1 MESKANTFDDF
12 LILEKENMEMDQ
24 QRVNDRKQ
32 EEKDVQE
39 LLDGSGKKTGGNL
52 FTKLWGKLR
61 GKKGI
66 SAEELEIE
74 LEEIK
79 PEAIIDD
86 AEEKDDTANKKSTDN
101 KIDAVSEALD
111 KKGGEIKND
120 EAENGAVNES
130 QGKKDEIEIVGN
142 ELEEIHNDFV
152 ADDNKTEAV
161 VDEKKNDEQTG
172 KNVKKKKKSGKKTG
186 AGKGNKNAQKDIEIE
201 LENLEEGLGED
212 IEEKEEEKEE
222 GEEKEKEEEEEEIE
236 EQDEHVYD
244 PRHHWGTTNLLH
256 SFIYQKGEKYRFSEH
271 SKIRNWF
278 HKKIFG
284 SYRSE
289 EKARRK
295 YKKKIEDQPKQEE
308 MSGRFYGD
316 DASYKRWEHNGVRNW
331 FHDKWYHLKNA
342 HRKSVDR
349 FYNYE
354 KDYRKM
360 SWLNRVIWCVKNPL
374 ARIMVNFPRTHFGT
388 EARQNLLGRMRKLYR
403 QAISEGF
410 IPASKLG
417 DLDYDPFTGR
427 DGQMGRATEAKQLEF
442 NAEHKKDMLDGG
454 RSLVRLKLLQIH
466 SQKDVLVMRCM
477 SEGVDPDAAVLEFMK
492 NKTVQNSCV
501 TCLNAIRQADW
512 EIAKASAQKEG
523 KPLPDEA
530 DNPANHP
537 IEIGEGDEE
546 ALRLS
551 GLINAQLGIPNE
563 PLKKTKFWKETEK
576 EVTEKQKVLDTD
588 SYISLIRTANE
599 LPNAIST
606 SATKGIAGSIFVGTD
621 VLNLRRYYL
630 KLKEAKAKGDMMECE
645 RMGLELA
652 KSVNDIYNRT
662 VTYYRFSRDMLGT
675 AAGSGYAAP
684 GAALSGILD
693 ASMGYR
699 EMKHFG
705 KVVDDIEK
713 LKKKEK
719 DPGSRKSKILNMA
732 GDTASADKSGGVGK
746 MVTGFINT
754 IGGALNTT
762 GILGSFGLLF
772 TAAGI
777 ISGAV
782 TNSVVSSKKH
792 EIGVRNVNTEMGLVE
807 RQRLLWDYFLKQ
819 GGQPSEY
826 SRGITKRAIL
836 MEEGFTKGTR
846 KQGAMQQQ
854 ISYAQ
859 KIADNLNSGNP
870 DPTYVKMMESLEIK
884 KGEDNLYHMEVIAN
898 AIGSKH
904 DNLIKNYIDSTTDN
918 EFIDIAEKVKRRN
931 AVLRDTLNKSMN
943 KGKKRSEWIDTDKFI
958 QVTADK
964 MAEEKAEEKR
974 KQKEAAKQAEEE
986 RKRRSEEHLRILREK
1001 RNKDKKENGGNAG

>member
-1 MESKANTFDDF
+1 MESKEFEGF
-12 LILEKENMEMDQ
+12 EILEKENIDQEVARIKVDQEYQ
-24 QRVNDRKQ
+24 QREQKLLEDAGKTKNDLGKG
-32 EEKDVQE
+32 EK
-39 LLDGSGKKTGGNL
+39 KKGGGL
-52 FTKLWGKLR
+52 FSSITSVFDR
-61 GKKGI
+61 GKKKDKKQKKDDIYNIGV
-66 SAEELEIE
+66 E
-74 LEEIK
+74 LEELDGGLLEEDEVGDELNNVLK
-79 PEAIIDD
+79 NYKEEDD
-86 AEEKDDTANKKSTDN
+86 DDKAE
-101 KIDAVSEALD
+101 
-111 KKGGEIKND
+111 KNMG
-120 EAENGAVNES
+120 EAEDNDSEKNTG
-130 QGKKDEIEIVGN
+130 DEIEEVGVGLDDILKNFKTGDNKAENDQQNIGN
-142 ELEEIHNDFV
+142 ELEALH
-152 ADDNKTEAV
+152 
-161 VDEKKNDEQTG
+161 DELDE
-172 KNVKKKKKSGKKTG
+172 
-186 AGKGNKNAQKDIEIE
+186 D
-201 LENLEEGLGED
+201 
-212 IEEKEEEKEE
+212 EE
-222 GEEKEKEEEEEEIE
+222 GEGEEEEEP
-236 EQDEHVYD
+236 DEYVYD
-244 PRHHWGTTNLLH
+244 SKLHWGTTNLLH
-256 SFIYQKGEKYRFSEH
+256 SFLYHKGEKYRFSEH
-271 SKIRNWF
+271 GTVRNWF
-278 HKKIFG
+278 HKKLFG
-284 SYRSE
+284 SHRSQEKSRRALEKAKKDHIKSE
-289 EKARRK
+289 E
-295 YKKKIEDQPKQEE
+295 E
-308 MSGRFYGD
+308 SGRFYGD
-316 DASYKRWEHNGVRNW
+316 DATYKRWEHNGARNW
-331 FHDKWYHLKNA
+331 FHDKWHHMKNA
-342 HRKSVDR
+342 HRKAVDR

-354 KDYRKM
+354 KDYRRM

-374 ARIMVNFPRTHFGT
+374 ARIMVNFSRTHFGT

-427 DGQMGRATEAKQLEF
+427 EGQMGRATEAKQLEF

-576 EVTEKQKVLDTD
+576 EVTEKQEVLDTD

-606 SATKGIAGSIFVGTD
+606 TATKGIAGSIFVGTD

-645 RMGLELA
+645 RIGHELA
-652 KSVNDIYNRT
+652 RSVNDIYNRA
-662 VTYYRFSRDMLGT
+662 VTFYRFSRDMLGT
-675 AAGSGYAAP
+675 TAGSGYAAP
-684 GAALSGILD
+684 GAAISGILD
-693 ASMGYR
+693 ASMGYH

-732 GDTASADKSGGVGK
+732 GDTASADKSGGVGR

-782 TNSVVSSKKH
+782 TNSVVSSKKY

-846 KQGAMQQQ
+846 KQGVMQQQ
-854 ISYAQ
+854 INYAQ

-870 DPTYVKMMESLEIK
+870 DPTYVKMMESLKIK

-918 EFIDIAEKVKRRN
+918 EFIDMAEKVKRRN

-958 QVTADK
+958 RVTADK